1 MAETAVEWSLMSLVL
16 WVDERLDEVLAVNE
30 ALCKLASESPDQAE
44 LVKLRYFAGMSLE
57 EAAQS
62 LGISSATA
70 VRYWSYAKVFLY
82 CELEDTR
89 RT

>member
-1 MAETAVEWSLMSLVL
+1 MELDESCSLSTSG
-16 WVDERLDEVLAVNE
+16 LDEVLAVNE

-62 LGISSATA
+62 LGISPPTA
-70 VRYWSYAKVFLY
+70 VRYWSYAKCSSTVNWRKY
-82 CELEDTR
+82 AIEH
-89 RT
+89 